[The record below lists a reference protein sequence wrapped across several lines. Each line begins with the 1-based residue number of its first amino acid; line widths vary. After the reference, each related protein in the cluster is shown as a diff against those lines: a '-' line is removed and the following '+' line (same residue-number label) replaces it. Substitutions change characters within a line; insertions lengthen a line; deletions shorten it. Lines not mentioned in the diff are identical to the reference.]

1 MQKCSRKFNFLFGL
15 ERSSSLYAVHNSM
28 WVVVS
33 VVFQIFRFFFFIL
46 LVFTQSTMLLL
57 LTNFWQPSK
66 KKNQSSSIW
75 PTVPSNF
82 IWHRCTNL
90 TVISLRQ
97 KCWRAVWSTPYRH
110 QQRWITDAGKC
121 VSIDD
126 QKYLSRRGG
135 NFGMDAGEKGRQTC
149 WHLLW
154 WKISFPGK
162 PHPSTLC
169 RLAKSL
175 RVYAAEK
182 ALWDKMYPCLPT
194 VSRSICTA
202 SSGDCICKDGD
213 AVWQASKCALF
224 IGALFNIPWNTLKQP
239 PQTERVS

>member
-33 VVFQIFRFFFFIL
+33 VVFQIFRFFCFIL
-46 LVFTQSTMLLL
+46 LVFSQSTMLLL
-57 LTNFWQPSK
+57 LTNFWQPSKK

-82 IWHRCTNL
+82 IWLRCTNL

-126 QKYLSRRGG
+126 QKYLSTLEW
-135 NFGMDAGEKGRQTC
+135 MLEKKGARHVDTYYDEKLVSLAKTAPFHLVQTC
-149 WHLLW
+149 
-154 WKISFPGK
+154 
-162 PHPSTLC
+162 
-169 RLAKSL
+169 KSL

-182 ALWDKMYPCLPT
+182 ALWYKMYPCLPT

>member
-33 VVFQIFRFFFFIL
+33 VVFQIFRFFCWFLARVRCYYYWPIFD
-46 LVFTQSTMLLL
+46 SH
-57 LTNFWQPSK
+57 PR

-126 QKYLSRRGG
+126 QKCLSRRGG

-162 PHPSTLC
+162 NRTLPPCADFCKSASLRGWKSTLIQ
-169 RLAKSL
+169 
-175 RVYAAEK
+175 
-182 ALWDKMYPCLPT
+182 D
-194 VSRSICTA
+194 VSMFTHRKPQYLY
-202 SSGDCICKDGD
+202 CK
-213 AVWQASKCALF
+213 
-224 IGALFNIPWNTLKQP
+224 
-239 PQTERVS
+239 